1 MPSSMLN
8 YLPPKDLLS
17 GRTILITG
25 AGAGIGREV
34 ARAYAAHGAT
44 VILLGRTQQKLE
56 SLYDELIGVGAPEP
70 VIHPLDL
77 ATAGAEDYQMLGASV
92 QEQFGVLDGL
102 VHNAAILGPRTPLQ
116 FYPPDIWNKVMQVNV
131 TASFLLTRA
140 LLPALQSSQQARILF
155 TASSV
160 GRRGRAYWGGYAVS
174 KFAIEGMMQVLAE
187 ELGETSNIRVNSI
200 NPGATRTAMRRE
212 AYPAEDPAQVP
223 EAASL
228 VPAYLYLMGP
238 DSSDV
243 HGQAL
248 NLRD

>member
-1 MPSSMLN
+1 
-8 YLPPKDLLS
+8 
-17 GRTILITG
+17 
-25 AGAGIGREV
+25 
-34 ARAYAAHGAT
+34 
-44 VILLGRTQQKLE
+44 
-56 SLYDELIGVGAPEP
+56 
-70 VIHPLDL
+70 
-77 ATAGAEDYQMLGASV
+77 
-92 QEQFGVLDGL
+92 
-102 VHNAAILGPRTPLQ
+102 
-116 FYPPDIWNKVMQVNV
+116 MQVNV